1 MAAYFLTLSI
11 FSKAKARNMKTQI
24 VETHAARLKAHIEE
38 TDFGQLGHICFAYP
52 ERLNAVDLEGW
63 QALPALLDK
72 LQQYDD
78 LRLIVL
84 SGAGGK
90 AFVAGADISQF
101 EEAFSGPASGQYDR
115 ATIEGFD
122 AIANCPV
129 PTLAA
134 IEGHCIGGGLGIA
147 LSCDVRLARDD
158 SQFGIPAGRLG
169 LAYPANATA
178 RLVNT
183 VGAAYAKEIIFTARK
198 FNCHEAMRMGLINQ
212 VSTAENFA
220 ESRDALIKQICA
232 NAPMSLRTSKFIIEN
247 RQASPEDVSQ
257 RLADCLESA
266 DYAEGRQA
274 FMAKRTP
281 VFTGK

>member
-1 MAAYFLTLSI
+1 MTI
-11 FSKAKARNMKTQI
+11 QTI
-24 VETHAARLKAHIEE
+24 ETHAARLKANIEK
-38 TDFGQLGHICFAYP
+38 TDFGHVGHICFSYP
-52 ERLNAVDLEGW
+52 ERMNAVDLEGW
-63 QALPALLDK
+63 LALPDLFAK
-72 LQQYDD
+72 LQQQDD

-101 EEAFSGPASGQYDR
+101 EEAFSGPTSGQYDR
-115 ATIEGFD
+115 ATIDGFD
-122 AIANCPV
+122 AIAACPV

-158 SQFGIPAGRLG
+158 SLFGIPAGRLG
-169 LAYPANATA
+169 LAYPANATR
-178 RLVNT
+178 RLVDT
-183 VGAAYAKEIIFTARK
+183 VGAAYAKQIIFTAGK
-198 FNCHEAMRMGLINQ
+198 FDCTEAMRMGLVNQ
-212 VSTAENFA
+212 ISTAENFA
-220 ESRDALIKQICA
+220 ASRDALIAQICA
-232 NAPMSLRTSKFIIEN
+232 NAPMSLQSSKFIIEN
-247 RQASPEDVSQ
+247 RDASSEDISQ

>member
-1 MAAYFLTLSI
+1 MTV
-11 FSKAKARNMKTQI
+11 QI
-24 VETHAARLKAHIEE
+24 IETHAARLTAQIEK
-38 TDFGQLGHICFAYP
+38 TDLGHVGHICFSYP
-52 ERLNAVDLEGW
+52 ERMNAVDLEGW
-63 QALPALLDK
+63 QALPGLLAK
-72 LQQYDD
+72 LQQQDD

-101 EEAFSGPASGQYDR
+101 EEAFSGPSSGQYDR
-115 ATIEGFD
+115 ATIDGFD
-122 AIANCPV
+122 AIAKCAV

-158 SQFGIPAGRLG
+158 SLFGIPAGRLG
-169 LAYPANATA
+169 LAYPANATR
-178 RLVNT
+178 RLVET
-183 VGAAYAKEIIFTARK
+183 VGAAYAKQIIFTARK
-198 FNCHEAMRMGLINQ
+198 FDCAEAMRMGLVNQ
-212 VSTAENFA
+212 ISTAENFA
-220 ESRDALIKQICA
+220 ASRDALIAQICA
-232 NAPMSLRTSKFIIEN
+232 NAPMSLQTSKFIIEN
-247 RQASPEDVSQ
+247 RDASSEDISQ